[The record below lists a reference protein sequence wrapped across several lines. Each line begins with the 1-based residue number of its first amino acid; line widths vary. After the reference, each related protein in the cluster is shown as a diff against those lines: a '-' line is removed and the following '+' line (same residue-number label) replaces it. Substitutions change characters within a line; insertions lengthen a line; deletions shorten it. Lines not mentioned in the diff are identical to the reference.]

1 MTHFILCSGKARCV
15 DSKTEFFNGY
25 GWKRISEYTQGDK
38 VLQYNHD
45 GTATLV
51 VPDEYVSMNCNHLWE
66 FENTRTSQCLTDEH
80 NCYYI
85 TSKGNLHNKAMHE
98 IMECHRK
105 TRNGFSGRFLT
116 TFSFGGKGIELSD
129 DEIKLM
135 CAVICDSSF
144 IRDTSKCYLNLKKE
158 RKQNELR
165 KILRQLKIQWD
176 ERVYESMPGYIRFV
190 FEAPRREKEFSE
202 YWYGCSHHQLE
213 VICENI
219 FKWDGSVQQGKP
231 TIEFA
236 TTSMKTADFLQFAYA
251 SVGKRVSIREDVR
264 EGRKTCYQLTIS
276 DNTLVSLFN
285 RKTNKSD
292 VMFKKIIPD
301 DGKCYCFSVPSGMLV
316 LRRNR
321 KIFITGNSGKDTSAE
336 IIKDNLEARDY
347 KVLITHY
354 ADLLKFICKNF
365 FGWNGEKDEAGRTLL
380 QQVGT
385 NCIREQDPDYWVDF
399 VANLVRMFPDKWDF
413 VIVGDVRFPNEID
426 RIADA
431 GFPAT
436 HIRVVRP
443 DFESQL
449 TEEQKNHPSET
460 ALNNTTPDFV
470 IKNTSMSALRRQLCM
485 FCDTIV
491 SEKER
496 AESV

>member
-15 DSKTEFFNGY
+15 DRETEFFDGH
-25 GWKRISEYTQGDK
+25 GWKKISDYRQGDK
-38 VLQYNHD
+38 VLQYNKD
-45 GTATLV
+45 GTASLV
-51 VPDEYVSMNCNHLWE
+51 TPNEYISMNCDSLWE

-85 TSKGNLHNKAMHE
+85 TSKGNLHNKTMRE
-98 IMECHRK
+98 IMECHQK
-105 TRNGFSGRFLT
+105 TRNGFQGRFLT
-116 TFSFGGKGIELSD
+116 SFLFGGKGINLSD

-135 CAVICDSSF
+135 CAVICDSAF

-165 KILRQLKIQWD
+165 AILTRLNIQWD
-176 ERVYESMPGYIRFV
+176 ERTYESMPGYIRFV

-202 YWYGCSHHQLE
+202 YWYDCSHRQLE

-219 FKWDGSVQQGKP
+219 CKWDGHTRAGKP
-231 TIEFA
+231 RSFN
-236 TTSMKTADFLQFAYA
+236 TTSIKTADFLQFAYA
-251 SVGKRVSIREDVR
+251 SIGKRVSIIEDVR
-264 EGRKTCYQLTIS
+264 EGKNTCYQLNIS

-285 RKTNKSD
+285 RKTNGSD
-292 VMFKKIIPD
+292 VLFKKIIPV
-301 DGKCYCFSVPSGMLV
+301 DGKCYCFSVPSGLLI

-336 IIKDNLEARDY
+336 IIKDNLESKGY

-365 FGWNGEKDEAGRTLL
+365 FGWNGEKDDAGRTLL

-399 VANLVRMFPDKWDF
+399 VANLVRMFPNKWDF
-413 VIVGDVRFPNEID
+413 VIVGDVRFPNELS

-436 HIRVVRP
+436 HVRIIRP

-449 TEEQKNHPSET
+449 TEEQKHHPSET
-460 ALNNTTPDFV
+460 ALNNIEPDFV
-470 IKNTSMSALRRQLCM
+470 IKNTTISALKSQLQI
-485 FCDTIV
+485 FCDAIV
-491 SEKER
+491 SEKEQ
-496 AESV
+496 AETV